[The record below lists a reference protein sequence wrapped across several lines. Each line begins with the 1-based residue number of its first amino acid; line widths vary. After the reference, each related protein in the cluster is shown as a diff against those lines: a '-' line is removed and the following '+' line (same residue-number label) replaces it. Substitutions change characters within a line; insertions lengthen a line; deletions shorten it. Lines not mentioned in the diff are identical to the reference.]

1 MQYGSN
7 IIWIKIHMDQAQ
19 IGHKRYGQSHYGS
32 NNTGLTQYG
41 SSTMWVKSAAA
52 ETWRRVWGD
61 EKIFR
66 GPKFLNDVF
75 WEKNVHVHVQNFSCP
90 FFSHRP
96 RFFLILTLSSD
107 SP

>member
-1 MQYGSN
+1 
-7 IIWIKIHMDQAQ
+7 MDQAQ

-75 WEKNVHVHVQNFSCP
+75 WGKMSIFTSKNSHYL
-90 FFSHRP
+90 FFNHRP

-107 SP
+107 SPYLYCVKYRI